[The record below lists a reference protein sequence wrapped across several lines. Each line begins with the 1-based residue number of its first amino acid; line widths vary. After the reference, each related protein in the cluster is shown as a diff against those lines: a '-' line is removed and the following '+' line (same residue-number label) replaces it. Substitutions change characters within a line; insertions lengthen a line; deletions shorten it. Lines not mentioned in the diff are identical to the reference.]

1 MYILLIPLAF
11 HINQP
16 RALLGIREN
25 SLHNYVYYLKIDF
38 PSSAVTSFLVGGG
51 VCLNNLYILGVI
63 VIRIRNIKYHY
74 YSQLFLGSQVLR

>member
-1 MYILLIPLAF
+1 MSILLIPLAF

-38 PSSAVTSFLVGGG
+38 PSSAVTSFLVGGR
-51 VCLNNLYILGVI
+51 LFEEFLYSWGY
-63 VIRIRNIKYHY
+63 RYQN
-74 YSQLFLGSQVLR
+74 

>member
-38 PSSAVTSFLVGGG
+38 PSSAVTSFLVGG
-51 VCLNNLYILGVI
+51 
-63 VIRIRNIKYHY
+63 R
-74 YSQLFLGSQVLR
+74 LFE